1 MQIIIALLGLGSVI
15 CFIMVLIKQ
24 FQNAG
29 VVHGIIGILTCGI
42 WTLIWGWMNAN
53 NLNIKNLMIIFT
65 LLWIA
70 CIGLNLMF
78 GASLVPM
85 MPTNTP

>member
-1 MQIIIALLGLGSVI
+1 MQIIIALLGLGAVI

-24 FQNAG
+24 FQKGG
-29 VVHGIIGILTCGI
+29 VVHVIIGIITCGI

-70 CIGLNLMF
+70 CIALNLMF